1 MDRVRT
7 NNQLGALTT
16 IVKNETQN
24 DRASKG
30 VCSGIHGEVRCE
42 VAMNGHWHIMLHGQG
57 GRYDEGG
64 GIHACADV
72 LHLLY
77 CILYVPTYRSS
88 HQNKLS

>member
-7 NNQLGALTT
+7 NNQLEALTT

-42 VAMNGHWHIMLHGQG
+42 VAMNGHRHIMLHGQG
-57 GRYDEGG
+57 GRYDGG
-64 GIHACADV
+64 GGNSCVCRRVASSV
-72 LHLLY
+72 LHSLHAN
-77 CILYVPTYRSS
+77 I
-88 HQNKLS
+88 